1 MNNSTGSQS
10 VSVSA
15 DRSVHDCYDVDC
27 DCLARNQ
34 LTCVRDQPVSGVANA
49 SSRSKRSFA
58 HRYSIARIVAFAV
71 TVAGVL
77 KAQPKHSHLVEYG
90 KRMQQIVY

>member
-1 MNNSTGSQS
+1 
-10 VSVSA
+10 
-15 DRSVHDCYDVDC
+15 
-27 DCLARNQ
+27 
-34 LTCVRDQPVSGVANA
+34 VSGVANA

-90 KRMQQIVY
+90 SACNRLFTKEF